1 MIQADYAVEELP
13 PQGSD
18 TLEVLTSGLETA
30 EARYRQL
37 VEQVPVIIYEW
48 GVSSDIHHVTETYV
62 SPQIEVILG
71 FSAEEWMADPTLW
84 FTRVDTEDLERV
96 LDETTR
102 CIEEAVPLK
111 LEYRMLAKDG
121 RSVWL
126 RDEAVV
132 LERDPQGRA
141 TLIRGVQ
148 LDITAQKQVED
159 AGRKSAEEKAQ
170 LIQLLAHELFTPI
183 TSIQGAAL
191 TLGSYGDRLN
201 TADLRT
207 LADGVTSSATRLRRL
222 VLNLDTAAKLDREDV
237 IVSREFVPIGDVLT
251 RVLEDFAA
259 ESETSSI
266 RLIANP
272 QLALREAVADPS
284 LAVQALGVVIENAL
298 DYSGDEPV
306 DIELLEGTDG
316 LEIRVSDRGPGVPPE
331 QRDQIFDLFTQV
343 DSSDSRS
350 HEGLGVGLF
359 LARRI
364 MQLQDGDLDYAPR
377 RGGGSTFTCHFRAAA
392 PR

>member
-1 MIQADYAVEELP
+1 MSRARFAVDELP
-13 PQGSD
+13 SREAD
-18 TLEVLTSGLETA
+18 DVEVLASGLETA

-48 GVSSDIHHVTETYV
+48 GVSSDINHVTETYV

-84 FTRVDTEDLERV
+84 FTRVHTDDLERV

-102 CIEEAVPLK
+102 CIEGGLPFK
-111 LEYRMLAKDG
+111 MEYQMLAKDG
-121 RSVWL
+121 RPVWL
-126 RDEAVV
+126 RDEAVA
-132 LERDPQGRA
+132 LERDAQGRA

-148 LDITAQKQVED
+148 LDISAQKQVED
-159 AGRKSAEEKAQ
+159 AARQSAEEKAH

-191 TLGSYGDRLN
+191 TLGAYSDRLS
-201 TADLRT
+201 ASDLQT

-222 VLNLDTAAKLDREDV
+222 VQNLDTAAKLDREDV
-237 IVSREFVPIGDVLT
+237 DVSREIVPVGDILT
-251 RVLEDFAA
+251 SALEDFAV
-259 ESETSSI
+259 ESESSGI
-266 RLIANP
+266 RLIADP
-272 QLALREAVADPS
+272 QLAKREAVADRS
-284 LAVQALGVVIENAL
+284 LAAQALGVVIENAL
-298 DYSGDEPV
+298 DYSHDEPV
-306 DIELLEGTDG
+306 DVELAEGTDG
-316 LEIRVSDRGPGVPPE
+316 LEIRVSDRGPGIAPD

-359 LARRI
+359 LARQMMR
-364 MQLQDGDLDYAPR
+364 LQGGDLDYASR
-377 RGGGSTFTCHFRAAA
+377 SGGGSTFTCRFGVAAS
-392 PR
+392 R